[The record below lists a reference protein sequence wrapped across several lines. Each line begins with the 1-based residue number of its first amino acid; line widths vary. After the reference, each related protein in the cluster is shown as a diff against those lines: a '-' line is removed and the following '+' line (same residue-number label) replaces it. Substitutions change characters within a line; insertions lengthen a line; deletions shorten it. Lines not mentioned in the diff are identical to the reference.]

1 MIVDTIVDIRD
12 FSTTDLEKELER
24 RKTEQELP
32 IITEYQNWSPI
43 IQYAL
48 KVRDSINNG
57 RWDDDYLDYMYDKV
71 MITVFGSQ
79 YTKWEDSKNLRH

>member
-1 MIVDTIVDIRD
+1 MIGDLNE

-79 YTKWEDSKNLRH
+79 YSAWEKYKDLRH